1 MAMAREGATGLTEVL
16 LIRHG
21 ETAWNTEGRLQG
33 VIDIPL
39 NDRGKSQAARVAAY
53 LAEREGREIGET
65 SGRRTEAVFT
75 SDLQRAG
82 ATAQEISKRLSA
94 KVVTRKEFR
103 EKCLGVIEG
112 MTLEEARVKEPEAYE
127 KWRRGKGCPGA
138 EDKGAVM
145 DRVRSGLADIERN
158 FSGKRVVVVTHGGI
172 LNIVHRILTGEKF
185 PGKIPNTSIS
195 TITKSVGK
203 GGYWRIESYA
213 VCDHLGEGEFDNK
226 AFGGVGETG

>member
-16 LIRHG
+16 LIRHR

-82 ATAQEISKRLSA
+82 ATAQEISRRLSA

-127 KWRRGKGCPGA
+127 KWRRTRA
-138 EDKGAVM
+138 
-145 DRVRSGLADIERN
+145 R
-158 FSGKRVVVVTHGGI
+158 
-172 LNIVHRILTGEKF
+172 
-185 PGKIPNTSIS
+185 
-195 TITKSVGK
+195 
-203 GGYWRIESYA
+203 
-213 VCDHLGEGEFDNK
+213 
-226 AFGGVGETG
+226 